1 MSERRDV
8 RAAVLRAG
16 LHRMVAGGLRGV
28 WQCGEV
34 PDGAFVWAANHHSWW
49 DPFIASALL
58 HSLHREPSLIMQQ
71 DNLDAYGFV
80 RRLGV
85 FGTAEPRRGLG
96 YLGQGRVLVVF
107 PEGRLRAPAATGPLA
122 GGAAWYARTARVPL
136 CAVAVRV
143 LMRGQQAA
151 EAYVSVAAVDSTGT
165 AAAATQRLRS
175 TLDGLVHSID
185 TLNAGS
191 DPEAPLPGFQPVL
204 GGRRSWHE
212 RIDLIGRWRP
222 WRR

>member
-1 MSERRDV
+1 MPERPDIRT
-8 RAAVLRAG
+8 ALLRAG

-28 WQCGEV
+28 WQGGDL

-58 HSLHREPSLIMQQ
+58 NGLHREPSLIVRQ
-71 DNLDAYGFV
+71 DNLDAYRFV

-85 FGTAEPRRGLG
+85 FGTAEPRRGLD
-96 YLGQGRVLVVF
+96 YLGRGRVLVVF
-107 PEGRLRAPAATGPLA
+107 PEGRLRAPTATGPVA

-143 LMRGQQAA
+143 LMRGHQAA
-151 EAYVSVAAVDSTGT
+151 EAYVSVAPVDSAGST
-165 AAAATQRLRS
+165 AAATQHLRS
-175 TLDGLVHSID
+175 TLDGLLHSID
-185 TLNAGS
+185 TRNDGS
-191 DPEAPLPGFQPVL
+191 DPETPLPGFQQVL

-212 RIDLIGRWRP
+212 RIDTIGRWRP
-222 WRR
+222 WQR